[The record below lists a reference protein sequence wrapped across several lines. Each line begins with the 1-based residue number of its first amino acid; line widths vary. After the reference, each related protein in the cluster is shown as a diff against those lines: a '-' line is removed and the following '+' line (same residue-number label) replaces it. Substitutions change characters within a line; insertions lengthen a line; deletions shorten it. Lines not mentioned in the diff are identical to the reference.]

1 MPIDAA
7 RYAKDFPSLQFLVPE
22 VCTLAVFNPPKYD

>member
-7 RYAKDFPSLQFLVPE
+7 RYAKDFPSLQFLAPE
-22 VCTLAVFNPPKYD
+22 VGILAVSDPPKHD